1 MARQT
6 KLFGDSSDEVSD
18 STSEDTIEGSIEQQ
32 KSDAQYDIC
41 DLCGKE
47 EPKDSDRIERFSGG
61 NLLDR
66 NPDAHEQCY
75 RQALRPHGFEEPGYT
90 ILSEKHHCWQLFSAT
105 TGIEQFDPRDV
116 ETISPGRIADSD
128 TVFQHSIVVS
138 GYEYGEVT
146 DRQVWGVTEALCKAL
161 VERGYVEWPDELDR

>member
-1 MARQT
+1 MTRQT
-6 KLFGDSSDEVSD
+6 KLFRDSPDSLSSDG
-18 STSEDTIEGSIEQQ
+18 EDEIEESVEQQ
-32 KSDAQYDIC
+32 KRESRYDTC

-47 EPKDSDRIERFSGG
+47 EPKDSGRIEWFNGG

-75 RQALRPHGFEEPGYT
+75 RQALREHGFEEPGYT
-90 ILSEKHHCWQLFSAT
+90 IVSEKHHCWQLFSAS

-116 ETISPGRIADSD
+116 ETISPGRMADSD

-146 DRQVWGVTEALCKAL
+146 DRQVWGVTEALCEAL
-161 VERGYVEWPDELDR
+161 VDHGYVEWPDELER